1 MAQPAAVRKNRP
13 IDDLCDAWVRATDA
27 DEAGGCADELAQRIL
42 DVRDPRLVT
51 RLCSAIFARLSR
63 NDADDADA
71 DDEVIAVLDA
81 VMCGPLDTPGAR
93 GDTFR
98 RAAFAAVEAQG
109 IEARGIVRGLA
120 RKYCRVREMY
130 CKFLL
135 ACARRDAE
143 RAGPAVRAVAE
154 TVAAAGL
161 ESSLYYGSPAG
172 RAAQGIRAL
181 VAAFGSERN
190 AAPRIQREYKV
201 TEGLGAL
208 LCGSFFER
216 DWETRCVWRRADGSG
231 GARSCFRGSSPA
243 LAAPRWPA
251 AAASSGDEPA
261 PPPAKRAR
269 HGTYGPSLDEVESL
283 CAGRMEGASSID
295 RARGRGDALAED
307 FALELL
313 DDDRP
318 PLDGVDFYRVGGST
332 VVLNADAR
340 WKICAQCRDAV
351 QRRLHV
357 ACSVNL
363 YATPAGA
370 TTLEPHADDHCVFVA
385 QLSGA
390 KLWRI
395 FLDGEQ
401 FPDLGATLPRPGDDA
416 NSFFVTLYAGDVLY
430 VPRGAPHVCR
440 ALDGEPS
447 IHVSIGLDLDP
458 TLTWLSALQTFVSKA
473 RGDRHSAD
481 LIEAARAAPELR
493 GAVLPALSY
502 DFDEGMSA
510 ARKRAAG
517 ALEALGR
524 SDAAEAVRAEP
535 SELRCAAV
543 VDSLTRR
550 VRFALTQSLAVTT
563 LLRCKSLINYFPG
576 PFFRPAFFFRGP
588 AAFSIFFST

>member
-190 AAPRIQREYKV
+190 AAPRGQREYRV
-201 TEGLGAL
+201 AEGLSAL
-208 LCGSFFER
+208 LGGAFFER
-216 DWETRCVWRRADGSG
+216 DWETRCVWRRAN
-231 GARSCFRGSSPA
+231 GSSGSRA
-243 LAAPRWPA
+243 CFG
-251 AAASSGDEPA
+251 GDDGGDDP

-269 HGTYGPSLDEVESL
+269 RSPTCGANIFTHGGDARCGLGFEPSLEDVERL
-283 CAGRMEGASSID
+283 CDGLVYSADSDNSATTID
-295 RARGRGDALAED
+295 RARGRGDAPAED

-313 DDDRP
+313 DDHRP
-318 PLDGVDFYRVGGST
+318 PLDGVDFYRTGALTGYIPSK

-340 WKICAQCRDAV
+340 WGVCAACRDAI
-351 QRRLHV
+351 QKELRV

-363 YATPAGA
+363 YATPPYE
-370 TTLEPHADDHCVFVA
+370 TSLDPHADDHCVFVA

-390 KLWRI
+390 KRWRI
-395 FLDGEQ
+395 FEDGEQ
-401 FPDLGATLPRPGDDA
+401 FPDLGTTIPLLPGDDVP
-416 NSFFVTLYAGDVLY
+416 FFEVTLWPGDVLY

-440 ALDGEPS
+440 AISEEPS
-447 IHVSIGLDLDP
+447 VHVSIGIDLDP
-458 TLTWLSALQTFVSKA
+458 TLTWRGAVEACTGDSVAHLGPLVPALHRA
-473 RGDRHSAD
+473 CLPALLAGDQDDAFAAG
-481 LIEAARAAPELR
+481 LAAARAL
-493 GAVLPALSY
+493 
-502 DFDEGMSA
+502 A
-510 ARKRAAG
+510 ARPPVGAEGLAAVAAEDLHPGPAFAALRRFAG
-517 ALEALGR
+517 AAFE
-524 SDAAEAVRAEP
+524 
-535 SELRCAAV
+535 
-543 VDSLTRR
+543 
-550 VRFALTQSLAVTT
+550 QSVAVTAM
-563 LLRCKSLINYFPG
+563 LRARADVL
-576 PFFRPAFFFRGP
+576 
-588 AAFSIFFST
+588 